1 MGRSLKIGRWYRVK
15 FMQAFK
21 MAIKSI
27 IGNKVRSLLTM
38 LGVIIGV
45 AAVIAATSFAKGSTK
60 SITDSIQGMGTNLV
74 QITITGRNSNR
85 NLTYDDLVKFKE
97 ERMDTVAGVAPTVSS
112 SVTIKAGTVN
122 GSTSLIGTSPGY
134 ESIRNIHVQ
143 GGRFLNDIDLE
154 YRQNIAVIGTAV
166 ATELYGSTDA
176 LGKEIKINGS
186 VFKVVGVLEQKDTGK
201 DQSSDDQVIIPV
213 TVATRLLRNAQIRN
227 FALQTTTAE
236 ATDKVVEEL
245 NELLLKIYKNSST
258 FRVFNQAE
266 MLSTLNTVTGTL
278 MVVLGGIAAISLI
291 VGGVG
296 IMNIMLVSVT
306 ERTREIGIRKAI
318 GAKKKNILTQFL
330 IEALMVTGI
339 GGIIGILLGLA
350 IIKFVIGG
358 FKIVPEV
365 YSLDWIVISFGISLI
380 TGVIFGMYP
389 ATKAANLNP
398 IDALMYE

>member
-1 MGRSLKIGRWYRVK
+1 MK

-45 AAVIAATSFAKGSTK
+45 AAVIAATSFAQGSTK
-60 SITDSIQGMGTNLV
+60 SITDSISSMGTNLV
-74 QITITGRNSNR
+74 QISITGRNSNR
-85 NLTYDDLVKFKE
+85 NITYDDLVKFKE
-97 ERMDTVAGVAPTVSS
+97 EHDDMVAGVAPTVSS
-112 SVTIKAGTVN
+112 SVTIKAGTVD
-122 GSTSLIGTSPGY
+122 GSSNLIGTSPAY
-134 ESIRNIHVQ
+134 ESIRNVHVQ
-143 GGRFLNDIDLE
+143 SGGRFLNDIDLD
-154 YRQNIAVIGTAV
+154 YRQKVAVIGTAV
-166 ATELYGSTDA
+166 ATELYGTSNPI
-176 LGKEIKINGS
+176 GKEIKINGN

-201 DQSSDDQVIIPV
+201 DQSGDDQVIIPV
-213 TVATRLLRNAQIRN
+213 TVATRLLRNGQIRN

-236 ATDKVVEEL
+236 ATNTVVEKL
-245 NELLLKIYKNSST
+245 NEMLLKIYKDSRT

-266 MLSTLNTVTGTL
+266 MLSTLNSVTGTM

-306 ERTREIGIRKAI
+306 ERTKEIGIRKAI

-339 GGIIGILLGLA
+339 GGIIGVLLGLS

-358 FKIVPEV
+358 LKIVPEV
-365 YSLDWIVISFGISLI
+365 YSVQWIVVSFGISLV

-389 ATKAANLNP
+389 AQKAANLNP

>member
-1 MGRSLKIGRWYRVK
+1 MK
-15 FMQAFK
+15 FLQAFK

-27 IGNKVRSLLTM
+27 VGNKVRSLLTM

-45 AAVIAATSFAKGSTK
+45 AAVIAATSFALGSTK

-85 NLTYDDLVKFKE
+85 NVTYEDLVKFQG
-97 ERMDTVAGVAPTVSS
+97 ERADRVAGVAPTVSS
-112 SVTIKAGTVN
+112 SVTIKSGIVN

-134 ESIRNIHVQ
+134 EDIRNVHVQ
-143 GGRFLNDIDLE
+143 LGRFLNDIDLE

-166 ATELYGSTDA
+166 ANELYGSVDA
-176 LGKEIKINGS
+176 IGREIKINGS
-186 VFKVVGVLEQKDTGK
+186 VFKVVGVLEQKDTGL

-213 TVATRLLRNAQIRN
+213 TVAMRLLRNGQIRN
-227 FALQTTTAE
+227 FALQTTTPE
-236 ATDKVVEEL
+236 VIDGVIEEL
-245 NELLLKIYKNSST
+245 NDMLYKIYKNTSA

-266 MLSTLNTVTGTL
+266 ILSALDTVTGTL

-339 GGIIGILLGLA
+339 GGIIGVLLGLA
-350 IIKFVIGG
+350 IIKYIIGG

-365 YSLDWIVISFGISLI
+365 YSLQWIVISFGISLI

-389 ATKAANLNP
+389 AIKASNLNP